1 MTIRIDTAAC
11 EPHHTAPRDARGTD
25 RAMPLATVRT
35 LAASAHVGDLVFIRV
50 PAGAPD
56 AAAGANGSVETSG
69 TWANRF
75 GIVVDTSGD
84 EPVIAEPA
92 AFAWT
97 KLTPLSRF
105 VARTDGGRIALA
117 RRVAAAS
124 ADAQRHAH
132 ALAEQRI
139 DALLGS
145 RFKPRARRGFC
156 SRYVTEVLGA
166 GHAATPAALLRSGAL
181 ALEFD
186 GIVLDPGRP

>member
-1 MTIRIDTAAC
+1 MHATPIARCRSPPCARWPPAHTSAISCSSAC
-11 EPHHTAPRDARGTD
+11 RP
-25 RAMPLATVRT
+25 
-35 LAASAHVGDLVFIRV
+35 
-50 PAGAPD
+50 
-56 AAAGANGSVETSG
+56 
-69 TWANRF
+69 WANRF

-84 EPVIAEPA
+84 EPLIAEPTV
-92 AFAWT
+92 FAWT

-124 ADAQRHAH
+124 ADAQRRIH

-145 RFKPRARRGFC
+145 RFNPQVRRGFC
-156 SRYVTEVLGA
+156 AQYVTDVLGA
-166 GHAATPAALLRSGAL
+166 GHAATPSALLRGGTL

-186 GIVLDPGRP
+186 GIVFDPRHP

>member
-1 MTIRIDTAAC
+1 MTTRIDTAAC
-11 EPHHTAPRDARGTD
+11 EPHHTAPRDARDTD
-25 RAMPLATVRT
+25 RTMPLATVRT
-35 LAASAHVGDLVFIRV
+35 LAAGAHVGDLVFIRE

-56 AAAGANGSVETSG
+56 ATAGATGSAG

-84 EPVIAEPA
+84 EPLIAEPTV
-92 AFAWT
+92 FAWT
-97 KLTPLSRF
+97 KFTPLSRF

-124 ADAQRHAH
+124 ADAQRRIH

-145 RFKPRARRGFC
+145 RFNPQVRRGFC
-156 SRYVTEVLGA
+156 AQYVTDVLGA
-166 GHAATPAALLRSGAL
+166 GHAATPSALLRGGTL

-186 GIVLDPGRP
+186 GIVFDPRHS

>member
-1 MTIRIDTAAC
+1 MTTRIDTTAC
-11 EPHHTAPRDARGTD
+11 EPHPTAPRDARDTD
-25 RAMPLATVRT
+25 RTIPLATVRT
-35 LAASAHVGDLVFIRV
+35 LAAGAHVGDLVFIRV
-50 PAGAPD
+50 PATGPQ
-56 AAAGANGSVETSG
+56 AAAGSPD

-84 EPVIAEPA
+84 EPLIAEPTV
-92 AFAWT
+92 FAWT

-124 ADAQRHAH
+124 ADAQRRIH

-145 RFKPRARRGFC
+145 RFNLRARRGFC
-156 SRYVTEVLGA
+156 AQYVTDVLGA
-166 GHAATPAALLRSGAL
+166 GHAATPSALLHGGTL

-186 GIVLDPGRP
+186 GIVFDPRHP

>member
-1 MTIRIDTAAC
+1 MTTRIDTAAC
-11 EPHHTAPRDARGTD
+11 EPHHTAPRDARDTD
-25 RAMPLATVRT
+25 RTMPLATVRT
-35 LAASAHVGDLVFIRV
+35 LAAGAHVGDLVFIRV
-50 PAGAPD
+50 RAGAPD
-56 AAAGANGSVETSG
+56 ATAG

-84 EPVIAEPA
+84 EPVIAEPTV
-92 AFAWT
+92 FAWT

-124 ADAQRHAH
+124 ADAQRHVH
-132 ALAEQRI
+132 TLAEQRI

-145 RFKPRARRGFC
+145 RLNLRARRGFC
-156 SRYVTEVLGA
+156 VRYVTDVFGA
-166 GHAATPAALLRSGAL
+166 GHASTPSALLRSGTL

-186 GIVLDPGRP
+186 GIVFDPRHP

>member
-1 MTIRIDTAAC
+1 MTARIDTPPC
-11 EPHHTAPRDARGTD
+11 EPHHATLRDARDTD
-25 RAMPLATVRT
+25 RTMPLATVRT
-35 LAASAHVGDLVFIRV
+35 LAAGAHVGDLVFIRV
-50 PAGAPD
+50 PVSASDAVAGA
-56 AAAGANGSVETSG
+56 AGSPG

-84 EPVIAEPA
+84 EPLIAEST

-124 ADAQRHAH
+124 ADAQRRVH

-139 DALLGS
+139 DALLGN
-145 RFKPRARRGFC
+145 RFNLRARRGFC
-156 SRYVTEVLGA
+156 AQYVTDVLGA
-166 GHAATPAALLRSGAL
+166 GHASAPSALLRSGTL
-181 ALEFD
+181 ALEFE
-186 GIVLDPGRP
+186 GIVFDPRHP

>member
-1 MTIRIDTAAC
+1 MTARIDIPRC
-11 EPHHTAPRDARGTD
+11 EPHHATPRDARDTD
-25 RAMPLATVRT
+25 RTMPLATVRT
-35 LAASAHVGDLVFIRV
+35 LAAGAHVGDLVFIRV
-50 PAGAPD
+50 PVSASDAVAGV
-56 AAAGANGSVETSG
+56 AGSPG

-84 EPVIAEPA
+84 EPLIAEST

-124 ADAQRHAH
+124 ADAQRSVHT
-132 ALAEQRI
+132 LAEQRI

-145 RFKPRARRGFC
+145 RFNLRQRRGFC
-156 SRYVTEVLGA
+156 AQYVTDVLGA
-166 GHAATPAALLRSGAL
+166 GQASTPSALLRSGTL

-186 GIVLDPGRP
+186 GIVFDPRHP